1 MKYLKQFSSFLLF
14 FISYSIFGQ
23 EIVVI
28 DIISQFP
35 LEGVAIYNKAKNIS
49 TITNKDGKADLSLFS
64 EGDLINIQFIGFEKR
79 TIKISSKELSSNF
92 KLGLKPKDQS
102 LEEVILSVA
111 RNPSKRKQIAEKV
124 NIISSEDIITQ
135 RPSSGADLVGLSPGV
150 RIQKS
155 QGGGG
160 SPVIR
165 GFEANRI
172 LLVIDG
178 IRLNNA
184 IYRSGHLQNAITI
197 HPNTIERVEVVFGSS
212 SVGYGSDALGGV
224 IHYYTRSPLI
234 NSEEKIKTQVSSDFS
249 SANQAIINSI
259 STELSFEKWASL
271 TSINFSNFGDVKIGS
286 NRRHGYPEWGLTP
299 FYSLNSRNNY
309 SSIPSV
315 NENPLIQKNTGYN
328 QIDFLQ
334 KFLIQLGLKSQ
345 LVLNF
350 QYSNS
355 SDISRYDK
363 LIEENNGILRYA
375 EWFYGPQKRFL
386 FSPQLKVFPK
396 KKFLNSGKII
406 FAFQNLKESR
416 NFRSFNSL
424 TRNTQREKVSA
435 LSLNSDFEFKLNEK
449 HSFSYGFE
457 GVYNEI
463 SSFAFKNDLILEQN
477 LIIGLSPILPIP
489 TRYPS
494 NGSSYGTLAAYTNWI
509 WDYSQKLTINAGLR
523 ITNTFLRGKWKEYN
537 NVNAL
542 LSSVDLKNEALTG
555 TLAITYRPT
564 KKTQF
569 NVILSNG
576 FRSPNI
582 DDVGKIREN
591 KGQLIVPNP
600 MLYPEYAYNF
610 ELGLTKYF
618 KKPNNYFSIR
628 GYSTLISRH
637 IGRDFYTIFADKTT
651 PNEKT
656 IIYGG
661 QEVITFSNNNLGD
674 RYILGTS
681 FDGNINFTKNI
692 SLKGNIN
699 IIEALKNEQYGP
711 LPSIS
716 PIFGNSELTF
726 KKESWFASLRYQFSG
741 KKNPEDYSLGGEDGL
756 DETPVIS
763 YAENIY
769 AGTPK
774 WSELSLLAQY
784 QWSKKIYVRF
794 GIDNIFDI
802 HYKNFGSGI
811 SSPGRNFKF
820 GINIQL

>member
-1 MKYLKQFSSFLLF
+1 M
-14 FISYSIFGQ
+14 
-23 EIVVI
+23 
-28 DIISQFP
+28 
-35 LEGVAIYNKAKNIS
+35 
-49 TITNKDGKADLSLFS
+49 
-64 EGDLINIQFIGFEKR
+64 
-79 TIKISSKELSSNF
+79 
-92 KLGLKPKDQS
+92 
-102 LEEVILSVA
+102 
-111 RNPSKRKQIAEKV
+111 
-124 NIISSEDIITQ
+124 
-135 RPSSGADLVGLSPGV
+135 VGLSPGV

-271 TSINFSNFGDVKIGS
+271 TSINYSNFGDIKIGK

-309 SSIPSV
+309 SSIPSI

-406 FAFQNLKESR
+406 FTFQNLKESR
-416 NFRSFNSL
+416 NFRPFNSL

-435 LSLNSDFEFKLNEK
+435 LSLNSDFEFKLDEK

-457 GVYNEI
+457 GVYNDI
-463 SSFAFKNDLILEQN
+463 SSFAFKNNLILEQN
-477 LIIGLSPILPIP
+477 IIIGLSPILPIP

-509 WDYSQKLTINAGLR
+509 WDYSQKFTINAGLR
-523 ITNTFLRGKWKEYN
+523 ITNTFLRGKWKEYY

-656 IIYGG
+656 II
-661 QEVITFSNNNLGD
+661 F
-674 RYILGTS
+674 
-681 FDGNINFTKNI
+681 IN
-692 SLKGNIN
+692 
-699 IIEALKNEQYGP
+699 P
-711 LPSIS
+711 L
-716 PIFGNSELTF
+716 
-726 KKESWFASLRYQFSG
+726 
-741 KKNPEDYSLGGEDGL
+741 D
-756 DETPVIS
+756 
-763 YAENIY
+763 
-769 AGTPK
+769 
-774 WSELSLLAQY
+774 
-784 QWSKKIYVRF
+784 
-794 GIDNIFDI
+794 
-802 HYKNFGSGI
+802 
-811 SSPGRNFKF
+811 
-820 GINIQL
+820 

>member
-286 NRRHGYPEWGLTP
+286 NRRHGYPEWG
-299 FYSLNSRNNY
+299 
-309 SSIPSV
+309 
-315 NENPLIQKNTGYN
+315 
-328 QIDFLQ
+328 
-334 KFLIQLGLKSQ
+334 
-345 LVLNF
+345 
-350 QYSNS
+350 
-355 SDISRYDK
+355 
-363 LIEENNGILRYA
+363 
-375 EWFYGPQKRFL
+375 
-386 FSPQLKVFPK
+386 
-396 KKFLNSGKII
+396 
-406 FAFQNLKESR
+406 
-416 NFRSFNSL
+416 
-424 TRNTQREKVSA
+424 
-435 LSLNSDFEFKLNEK
+435 
-449 HSFSYGFE
+449 
-457 GVYNEI
+457 
-463 SSFAFKNDLILEQN
+463 
-477 LIIGLSPILPIP
+477 
-489 TRYPS
+489 
-494 NGSSYGTLAAYTNWI
+494 
-509 WDYSQKLTINAGLR
+509 
-523 ITNTFLRGKWKEYN
+523 
-537 NVNAL
+537 
-542 LSSVDLKNEALTG
+542 
-555 TLAITYRPT
+555 
-564 KKTQF
+564 
-569 NVILSNG
+569 
-576 FRSPNI
+576 
-582 DDVGKIREN
+582 
-591 KGQLIVPNP
+591 
-600 MLYPEYAYNF
+600 
-610 ELGLTKYF
+610 
-618 KKPNNYFSIR
+618 
-628 GYSTLISRH
+628 
-637 IGRDFYTIFADKTT
+637 
-651 PNEKT
+651 
-656 IIYGG
+656 
-661 QEVITFSNNNLGD
+661 
-674 RYILGTS
+674 
-681 FDGNINFTKNI
+681 
-692 SLKGNIN
+692 
-699 IIEALKNEQYGP
+699 
-711 LPSIS
+711 
-716 PIFGNSELTF
+716 
-726 KKESWFASLRYQFSG
+726 
-741 KKNPEDYSLGGEDGL
+741 
-756 DETPVIS
+756 
-763 YAENIY
+763 
-769 AGTPK
+769 
-774 WSELSLLAQY
+774 
-784 QWSKKIYVRF
+784 
-794 GIDNIFDI
+794 
-802 HYKNFGSGI
+802 
-811 SSPGRNFKF
+811 
-820 GINIQL
+820 

>member
-124 NIISSEDIITQ
+124 NIISSEDIIAQ

-259 STELSFEKWASL
+259 SSELSFEKWASL

-309 SSIPSV
+309 SAIPSV

-334 KFLIQLGLKSQ
+334 KFLIQLGFKSQ
-345 LVLNF
+345 LLLNF

-363 LIEENNGILRYA
+363 LIEENNGTLRYA

-457 GVYNEI
+457 GVYNDI

-509 WDYSQKLTINAGLR
+509 WDYSQK
-523 ITNTFLRGKWKEYN
+523 
-537 NVNAL
+537 
-542 LSSVDLKNEALTG
+542 
-555 TLAITYRPT
+555 
-564 KKTQF
+564 
-569 NVILSNG
+569 
-576 FRSPNI
+576 
-582 DDVGKIREN
+582 
-591 KGQLIVPNP
+591 
-600 MLYPEYAYNF
+600 
-610 ELGLTKYF
+610 
-618 KKPNNYFSIR
+618 
-628 GYSTLISRH
+628 
-637 IGRDFYTIFADKTT
+637 
-651 PNEKT
+651 
-656 IIYGG
+656 
-661 QEVITFSNNNLGD
+661 
-674 RYILGTS
+674 
-681 FDGNINFTKNI
+681 
-692 SLKGNIN
+692 
-699 IIEALKNEQYGP
+699 
-711 LPSIS
+711 
-716 PIFGNSELTF
+716 
-726 KKESWFASLRYQFSG
+726 
-741 KKNPEDYSLGGEDGL
+741 
-756 DETPVIS
+756 
-763 YAENIY
+763 
-769 AGTPK
+769 
-774 WSELSLLAQY
+774 
-784 QWSKKIYVRF
+784 
-794 GIDNIFDI
+794 
-802 HYKNFGSGI
+802 
-811 SSPGRNFKF
+811 
-820 GINIQL
+820 